1 MTTAELLDLL
11 NEAQQLLNHA
21 TNIEDRK
28 RIRLRRANLHAEL
41 SRCTGLAL
49 RAHEQASKQLQALE
63 RILEQA
69 RSEVEAVRLAAT
81 GDGTLPGENQIYE
94 QLTLAVAD
102 MWEAHHTA
110 LKEMEDNRQRLGTF
124 GITLFGRTMTGKS
137 TLMEILTEGRG
148 DTIGKGAQRATR
160 DTRQYE
166 WNGLKILDVPG
177 VAAFGGS
184 TDERVA
190 YEAAQQADLILFLI
204 TDDAPQPAEAEH
216 LAELRRTGNPILGIC
231 NVKLGINGELG
242 MRNFLKNQNNLFDEA
257 KLSKMLSPFQEQL
270 SQLGFSQPVE
280 FKYAHLQSR
289 FLADQP
295 EYRDQQVELHAASR
309 FRDIEDLIYQE
320 VTVNGSFHRQR
331 SFLES
336 TSRASFDIWR
346 RMLIAGASAW
356 ELHDRIRD
364 HAKETWTWREEFQ
377 KEADARIQG
386 VLNSTIGRL
395 RASIPAFVEA
405 NCDDRELAEKWAR
418 KVRRAGINKKVR
430 ELQQDLKQ
438 RVVDKIYTLTQEL
451 DQELQG
457 IQATMTQPDLIT
469 GPIADH
475 RKRWNW
481 GTTGV
486 TSVLGIATTISAFTL
501 SPLAIPLGIA
511 TAVVGVIGR
520 IIGGF
525 LANKAERRQEA
536 IARITPELQRHLDQI
551 QSEIKGQLD
560 SWLLH
565 DLIERHLDTTVAQL
579 ETSAADLGQAA
590 VFYRSQS
597 ASLNQRLLSL
607 NRQLLEAA
615 LKHIGKGIA
624 ASDKLGIARVPGQGI
639 TLKAAGED
647 VITADTIEQ
656 LQLVVQEPVYVIP
669 AEWTTELVILW
680 GTGGKTSL
688 NDIRI
693 DWARATA
700 HAPHDDED
708 PATAARISMA
718 QQLTR
723 LHIRNSK

>member
-11 NEAQQLLNHA
+11 HEAQQLLNHA

-28 RIRLRRANLHAEL
+28 RVRLRRANLDAEL
-41 SRCTGLAL
+41 ARCTGLAL
-49 RAHEQASKQLQALE
+49 HAHEQASKQLQALE

-69 RSEVEAVRLAAT
+69 ASEVEAVRLAAT
-81 GDGTLPGENQIYE
+81 GDGTRPGENPIYE
-94 QLTLAVAD
+94 QITLAVAD
-102 MWEAHHTA
+102 MWEAHQTA
-110 LKEMEDNRQRLGTF
+110 LQEMEDNRQRLGTF
-124 GITLFGRTMTGKS
+124 SITLFGRTMTGKS
-137 TLMEILTEGRG
+137 TLMEILTEGSG

-184 TDERVA
+184 IDERVA

-204 TDDAPQPAEAEH
+204 SDDAPQPAEAEH
-216 LAELRRTGNPILGIC
+216 LAELRRTGNPVLGIC
-231 NVKLGINGELG
+231 NVKMAVNGELG
-242 MRNFLKNQNNLFDEA
+242 MRRFLKNQHSLFDED
-257 KLSKMLSPFQEQL
+257 KLNNLLSPLKKQL
-270 SQLGFSQPVE
+270 SRLGFSQPME
-280 FKYAHLQSR
+280 FKCTHLLSR

-309 FRDIEDLIYQE
+309 FGDIEDHIYRE

-336 TSRASFDIWR
+336 TSRVSFDIWR
-346 RMLIAGASAW
+346 QMLIAGASSW

-364 HAKETWTWREEFQ
+364 HAKETRTWRDEFR
-377 KEADARIQG
+377 KEAELRIQG

-405 NCDDRELAEKWAR
+405 NCEDRELAQKWAQR
-418 KVRRAGINKKVR
+418 VEHAGINREVR
-430 ELQQDLKQ
+430 KLQQDLKQ

-457 IQATMTQPDLIT
+457 VQVTMNQPDLIT

-481 GTTGV
+481 SARGISSALTIASLATGV
-486 TSVLGIATTISAFTL
+486 MSPPGIALGIAAM
-501 SPLAIPLGIA
+501 
-511 TAVVGVIGR
+511 AVG
-520 IIGGF
+520 IIGEIVGRLF
-525 LANKAERRQEA
+525 GNKAERRQEA

-551 QSEIKGQLD
+551 QSDIKGQLD

-579 ETSAADLGQAA
+579 ETSAAYLGQAA

-615 LKHIGKGIA
+615 LKHIFEGLA
-624 ASDKLGIARVPGQGI
+624 TSENLVIARVPGQGI
-639 TLKAAGED
+639 TLKASGID
-647 VITADTIEQ
+647 LITAEAIEQ
-656 LQLVVQEPVYVIP
+656 LQLVIQEPVHVIP
-669 AEWTTELVILW
+669 AEWTTEQVILW
-680 GTGGKTSL
+680 GTGREISL
-688 NDIRI
+688 TDIRI
-693 DWARATA
+693 DWDRAIA
-700 HAPHDDED
+700 HAPHEDED

-718 QQLTR
+718 QQLTG